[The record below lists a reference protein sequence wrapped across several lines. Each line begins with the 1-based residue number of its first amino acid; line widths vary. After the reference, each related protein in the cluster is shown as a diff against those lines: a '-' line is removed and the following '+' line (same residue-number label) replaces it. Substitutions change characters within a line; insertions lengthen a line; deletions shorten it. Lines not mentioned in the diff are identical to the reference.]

1 MGKLDKVLETADEM
15 DWINVDMK
23 RDWKRIFA
31 FEKLGMRN
39 MKKYITPKGGRT
51 SRPAIAGIVT
61 LILASLKKAESIT
74 VMVNFYQTAFS

>member
-1 MGKLDKVLETADEM
+1 
-15 DWINVDMK
+15 
-23 RDWKRIFA
+23 
-31 FEKLGMRN
+31 
-39 MKKYITPKGGRT
+39 MKKYITPKGIRT